1 MMIGLR
7 GVKGWLAVIA
17 AAAALGGQAA
27 HAQSSVPEAQLE
39 TFLGLSTPS
48 GLSTG
53 ALTNLGNG
61 PVMNGSAIM
70 ETINVGSGGGTFSFD
85 YNFLTNSP
93 SPASNPLGAL
103 DPFAFNTQPVL
114 TDFADNFST
123 LMPAPS
129 QSGYLYETGTQSYS
143 VSLMAG
149 TYNFGIGVVDVTT
162 DQYSSGLTVSNFML
176 TGGSV
181 TTSWLTIG
189 NVTPSGD
196 PGFILLTSIPEPSS
210 AILLV
215 LGGLGA
221 VVGFSRRKP
230 RIEGEN

>member
-1 MMIGLR
+1 MIGLR
-7 GVKGWLAVIA
+7 GVRGWLAAIA

-27 HAQSSVPEAQLE
+27 HAQSSVPEDQLE

-48 GLSTG
+48 GLNSG
-53 ALTNLGNG
+53 ALTNVGNG
-61 PVMNGSAIM
+61 PAMNGSAIM

-123 LMPAPS
+123 LMSAPS

-143 VSLMAG
+143 VSLLAG
-149 TYNFGIGVVDVTT
+149 TYNFGVGVVDVTS
-162 DQYSSGLTVSNFML
+162 DQYSSGLILSNFML

-189 NVTPSGD
+189 NVTPSDG
-196 PGFILLTSIPEPSS
+196 PGFVLFDRRPRAVIGRPAGPGRTRRGRRPLPPE
-210 AILLV
+210 A
-215 LGGLGA
+215 
-221 VVGFSRRKP
+221 K
-230 RIEGEN
+230 E